1 MKISL
6 INDPKICVAKWF
18 QIGPKRLMLAI
29 ICVWQ
34 YLLWLGPD
42 PPPTPPL
49 ISSIHYNTMSQERR
63 GWPNQDYK
71 EPLNQRG
78 NKDAWTFKG
87 CFDFVVVVIMFH
99 ECWVLLKVE
108 ELCLCPMDKVNNA
121 LLLRK
126 VLLPRVSAESESHI
140 IELTGFAI
148 TPPVLSISQHAAL
161 LVFLD
166 GLKLISWE
174 TF

>member
-1 MKISL
+1 MTWKSNFKQSQIF
-6 INDPKICVAKWF
+6 VEKWF
-18 QIGPKRLMLAI
+18 LIAPKRLMLAI

-63 GWPNQDYK
+63 GWPNQDYT

-78 NKDAWTFKG
+78 NKGAWTLKG

-121 LLLRK
+121 VQFNWEKFCYLA
-126 VLLPRVSAESESHI
+126 SA
-140 IELTGFAI
+140 
-148 TPPVLSISQHAAL
+148 LSPN
-161 LVFLD
+161 
-166 GLKLISWE
+166 LISLSWLVLR
-174 TF
+174 